1 MRTINIYSRSDC
13 HLCEQAHAIVYSL
26 QETFGY
32 EMRVIDIDQ
41 DRELVGRYGTSI
53 PVLSI
58 DGEDVLTWPF
68 TRAQAFGVL
77 QQRLASRR

>member
-1 MRTINIYSRSDC
+1 
-13 HLCEQAHAIVYSL
+13 
-26 QETFGY
+26 
-32 EMRVIDIDQ
+32 MRVIDIDQ

-68 TRAQAFGVL
+68 TRAQAFAVL